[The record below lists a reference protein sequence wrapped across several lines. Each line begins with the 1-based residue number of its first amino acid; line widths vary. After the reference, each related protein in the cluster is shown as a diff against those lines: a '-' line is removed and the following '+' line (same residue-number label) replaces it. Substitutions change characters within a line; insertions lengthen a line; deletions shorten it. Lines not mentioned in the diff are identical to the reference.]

1 MCILILIAISSV
13 TADQNHIKINLML
26 TVPFKEFFNILE
38 TKVNISYKENIEFVF
53 HFCRMKDKKN
63 KDKNIKYLSFYDHLK
78 L

>member
-1 MCILILIAISSV
+1 
-13 TADQNHIKINLML
+13 ML

-63 KDKNIKYLSFYDHLK
+63 KDKNIKYLSFYDHLN